1 MYAVLPARRTIL
13 QRKEAAH
20 CAIPSRQAP
29 EPRPRRRRCF
39 VTVEPARPARPPLRA
54 LLHSAPA
61 KKRNNLPAERGVLCA
76 SLFPF
81 FPEQCFDTARW
92 KELIAHPERL
102 VQMQRRSA
110 RQFPRHRVPTD
121 VQRFRHLADT
131 DIPACH
137 FCPQIYVIDVGIVH
151 LVHLQSNRLRAPYD
165 ARLLCSSAIA
175 SPSAKAQSCAF
186 CISFMLCIMAAS
198 RSIVFRSFFVSILF
212 TSLRCS
218 VSSGTG
224 VCVYIHIIQPPVEL
238 VNTFL
243 RKFCD
248 FLC

>member
-1 MYAVLPARRTIL
+1 MHAVLPARRTIL

-131 DIPACH
+131 DIRTCH
-137 FCPQIYVIDVGIVH
+137 FCPQIYVMDVGIVH
-151 LVHLQSNRLRAPYD
+151 LVHLQSNKFHAK
-165 ARLLCSSAIA
+165 
-175 SPSAKAQSCAF
+175 PSAKSCGW
-186 CISFMLCIMAAS
+186 
-198 RSIVFRSFFVSILF
+198 FFVCGNL
-212 TSLRCS
+212 
-218 VSSGTG
+218 
-224 VCVYIHIIQPPVEL
+224 L
-238 VNTFL
+238 VT
-243 RKFCD
+243 CG
-248 FLC
+248 